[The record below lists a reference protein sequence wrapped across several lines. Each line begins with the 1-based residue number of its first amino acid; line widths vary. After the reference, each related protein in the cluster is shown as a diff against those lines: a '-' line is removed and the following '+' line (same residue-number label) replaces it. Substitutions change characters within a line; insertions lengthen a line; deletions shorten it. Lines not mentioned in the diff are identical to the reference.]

1 MLGIELRRT
10 QERVLPC
17 SLQGR
22 GGKKSITITQTTVHC
37 KKCCSHRD
45 MWFSLSAVAKNVVQ
59 ELTGN
64 SNREEIL
71 ILSNTSTD
79 SLLLSLDS
87 FLGVTKHCSPQP
99 EATSVLYFYSVPHFA
114 PPWCLLH
121 SPFPPTS
128 HKTFPGSCK
137 SGRNKL
143 TLQQLR
149 GKRPASPCDR
159 NFYFYTEGKLQ
170 LFHGRVQ
177 QEP

>member
-1 MLGIELRRT
+1 MCIHLSIQLLFTEYSLWSKPCLRCWELSSEEHRNESCPAVFRVGGEEKHNNYTNNCTLQEVLLTLG
-10 QERVLPC
+10 
-17 SLQGR
+17 
-22 GGKKSITITQTTVHC
+22 H
-37 KKCCSHRD
+37 
-45 MWFSLSAVAKNVVQ
+45 MWFSLSTVAKNVVQ

-71 ILSNTSTD
+71 TLSNTSTD

-99 EATSVLYFYSVPHFA
+99 EATSVLYFYSVPHFS

-143 TLQQLR
+143 TL
-149 GKRPASPCDR
+149 
-159 NFYFYTEGKLQ
+159 
-170 LFHGRVQ
+170 
-177 QEP
+177 